1 MLEIKLE
8 QYSGRTKLYENPNLK
23 IKPGV
28 TVLIGPNRNWKIIRL
43 QSNKR
48 KLQTCNVIRHGR

>member
-8 QYSGRTKLYENPNLK
+8 QYSGRTKLYKNTDLK

-28 TVLIGPNRNWKIIRL
+28 TVLLGPNRNWENI
-43 QSNKR
+43 
-48 KLQTCNVIRHGR
+48 CM

>member
-8 QYSGRTKLYENPNLK
+8 QYSGRTKLYKNTDLK

-28 TVLIGPNRNWKIIRL
+28 TVLLGPNRNWKNVCML
-43 QSNKR
+43 SDKR
-48 KLQTCNVIRHGR
+48 TLQTCFILRYGR

>member
-48 KLQTCNVIRHGR
+48 KI